1 MARKKNIEVQD
12 EQENEVPVEQ
22 NDVVIEEPK
31 RKSEKVCVL

>member
-31 RKSEKVCVL
+31 QKSGRVCVL